1 MPTILERAQRAWDA
15 LRGKDSTSEGSIF
28 YYGSSSSYRPD
39 RHRYGRSTERSIMAP
54 LLNRI
59 AVDAS
64 TVSIRHVQLDDKNR
78 YAGDVEDELND
89 VFNLSANIDQ
99 TGRAF
104 LKDVYASM
112 LDEGVVAI
120 VPVDGTVNEQMTN
133 VLTVRDVRVGK
144 IVNWLPRHVE
154 IEIYND
160 RTGQHDRV
168 TVSKNLVAICENPF
182 YAIMN
187 EPNSV
192 AQRLRRKLALL
203 DQLDERTSSG
213 KLDLIIQ
220 LPYTTRSETRKKQ
233 AEERKKE
240 IEVQLAGSKYGVAY
254 TDASEKII
262 QLNRSLDNNLVP
274 QIERLEKQL
283 MDQLGIGEEILSGK
297 ADEQQLMNYTSNI
310 IEPIVSAVVTEVK
323 RKFLTR
329 NARTRGE
336 SVMFFRD
343 PFRLTPVGKIA
354 EIAGTFRQAEI
365 LSSNEIRAVLGY
377 EPSDDE
383 DAERLANPN
392 INQAGQGT
400 GEESPTEEEPYPE
413 GDYNESDFQQ

>member
-120 VPVDGTVNEQMTN
+120 VPVDGTVNEQMTG

-203 DQLDERTSSG
+203 DQLDEKTASG

-310 IEPIVSAVVTEVK
+310 IEPIVSAVVAEIK
-323 RKFLTR
+323 RKFLTK

-336 SVMFFRD
+336 SIMFFRD

-377 EPSDDE
+377 EPSDDP
-383 DAERLANPN
+383 DSERLANPN

-400 GEESPTEEEPYPE
+400 GEEPTTEEESYPE
-413 GDYNESDFQQ
+413 GDYNESDYE